1 MADFEGATVDDIY
14 EAFAYAETG
23 SFKDPW
29 IRTTASNV
37 RGGSNA
43 YGPVQMLSSFV
54 SQSAEQKTLEGK
66 RLIDFNEKE
75 LEFIKRYEKQGQE
88 FYRHGHMKDN
98 LPNYN
103 PKFDYGGSGNMSKT
117 DKKLY
122 ENVAKKIIGY
132 ELRRTGGIYNLKRS
146 WRGEEDSDYFKK
158 FDKKLGQILNKN
170 DRASLLPDETLM
182 EKMLA

>member
-1 MADFEGATVDDIY
+1 MAYFEGATIDDIY
-14 EAFAYAETG
+14 EAFAHAETG
-23 SFKDPW
+23 GEEDPW
-29 IRTTASNV
+29 IRTKFAPEE
-37 RGGSNA
+37 GSDA

-98 LPNYN
+98 LPNYD
-103 PKFDYGGSGNMSKT
+103 PKFDYGGSGNISKT

-122 ENVAKKIIGY
+122 ESVAKKIIGY
-132 ELRRTGGIYNLKRS
+132 ELKRTGGIYNLKRS

-182 EKMLA
+182 ENMLA